1 MMVMDFESQAV
12 WENYLRLEQAVVEA
26 EEESVGNCEEGNAAA
41 AFVEEQRVEEAPVG
55 VVGNEGKKVQGFGVQ
70 AKGDHC
76 DERVEEGGHFLN
88 VPGNRG
94 GELDGCE
101 QVHEWKPG
109 CLL

>member
-1 MMVMDFESQAV
+1 MMDGGFQKPSFG
-12 WENYLRLEQAVVEA
+12 ENYLRLEQAVVEA
-26 EEESVGNCEEGNAAA
+26 EEESVGNCEEGNTAA
-41 AFVEEQRVEEAPVG
+41 AFVEEKRVEEAPVG
-55 VVGNEGKKVQGFGVQ
+55 VVSNEGKKVQGFGVQ

-76 DERVEEGGHFLN
+76 DEGVNEGGHFLN

-94 GELDGCE
+94 GELGGCE